1 MVFWTNVRVE
11 SGGAMPITTPLTQ
24 LLGIK
29 HPILLAPMDTISGS
43 RLTRAVSEAGGFGIL
58 GGGYGDR
65 ARLEAETAKLK
76 DFAGPF
82 GIGFITW
89 SLAKQPEL
97 LDIALHSNPRA
108 VMLSFGDP
116 APFAPP

>member
-29 HPILLAPMDTISGS
+29 HPILLAPMDTIAGS

-58 GGGYGDR
+58 GGGYGDQE
-65 ARLEAETAKLK
+65 RLEAETRQLSGLA
-76 DFAGPF
+76 PF
-82 GIGFITW
+82 GIRFIF
-89 SLAKQPEL
+89 LGVAKQTKL
-97 LDIALHSNPRA
+97 FDI
-108 VMLSFGDP
+108 
-116 APFAPP
+116 